1 MDQNN
6 YVPDNELEPE
16 LIATLP
22 EPGDEQ
28 SDAPAAERELDDD
41 LVTEM
46 LRLKRPRARRA

>member
-1 MDQNN
+1 MDQNH
-6 YVPDNELEPE
+6 YALDELEPE

-28 SDAPAAERELDDD
+28 SDAPAAERVLDAD